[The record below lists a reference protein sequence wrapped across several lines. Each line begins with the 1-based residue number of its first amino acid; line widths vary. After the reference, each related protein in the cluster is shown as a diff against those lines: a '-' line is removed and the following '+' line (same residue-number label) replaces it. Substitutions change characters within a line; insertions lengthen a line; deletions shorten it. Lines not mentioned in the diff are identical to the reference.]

1 MGPQAIGGESAHS
14 SSQGEA
20 PLPLQHHA
28 SPQLEMP
35 DSCKAQPPKSQ
46 SRATDTFKDKYL
58 YIISHNENNEV
69 SFEMEQGDKGN
80 LVKGSIKKHYAF
92 WQKYCSNEFILD
104 TVNNGYKIPFHSLP
118 KQDHSGNNR
127 SAAEHTQFVSESII
141 KLLEEGRIQECSSKP
156 TVVNPLS
163 VSVQPSG
170 KKRLILDLRK
180 VNLHIWKEK
189 VKYEDLKTALLYLKK
204 GKFMFSFDLKSGYHQ
219 IDIHP
224 EQTQYLGFSWKFGNI
239 IRYFKFLVLPFGLS
253 SAPYIFTKI
262 MRVMVKKWRSEGK
275 EIILYLDD
283 GLGIGNSLSETNVH
297 AKAIHKDLIE
307 AGFILNDEKSKWQPQ
322 QTCQWLGFLLDTKE
336 GVIAPVNSK
345 INRIKEET
353 TKAIDSQ
360 RMHVK
365 AVASI
370 VGQIISMTPALGNI
384 TRLMTRSMLAD
395 VQASPSWNKLITI
408 SKESK
413 RELEFWS
420 KCISRLK
427 RVKMKNEK
435 ARIRLKS
442 LDNTRDWKS
451 LEYG

>member
-1 MGPQAIGGESAHS
+1 M
-14 SSQGEA
+14 
-20 PLPLQHHA
+20 
-28 SPQLEMP
+28 
-35 DSCKAQPPKSQ
+35 
-46 SRATDTFKDKYL
+46 
-58 YIISHNENNEV
+58 
-69 SFEMEQGDKGN
+69 
-80 LVKGSIKKHYAF
+80 
-92 WQKYCSNEFILD
+92 
-104 TVNNGYKIPFHSLP
+104 
-118 KQDHSGNNR
+118 
-127 SAAEHTQFVSESII
+127 
-141 KLLEEGRIQECSSKP
+141 
-156 TVVNPLS
+156 
-163 VSVQPSG
+163 
-170 KKRLILDLRK
+170 
-180 VNLHIWKEK
+180 
-189 VKYEDLKTALLYLKK
+189 YLKK
-204 GKFMFSFDLKSGYHQ
+204 GKFMFSFDLKSGYHH

-262 MRVMVKKWRSEGK
+262 MRVMVKKCRSEGK

-283 GLGIGNSLSETNVH
+283 GLGIGNSLSEANVH

-307 AGFILNDEKSKWQPQ
+307 AGFILNDEKSKWQPR

-420 KCISRLK
+420 ECISRLK
-427 RVKMKNEK
+427 PVKMKNDFVYQRVIYSDASEVGAGGYIVDVNGASAQGSWDECQKIKSSTWRELK
-435 ARIRLKS
+435 AVQIVLKS
-442 LDNTRDWKS
+442 FISLLSGTGVKWFSDSQNVVRIIEVGSSNTELQEIAYSIYSICVENGIS
-451 LEYG
+451 LRMEWVPRSLNDKADSLSRIAQN